1 MTRRIALLGFS
12 IECNRFA
19 PPATER
25 DFASRTLL
33 RGAALLAAARSPAPR
48 MLPELPGFVADM
60 DAAGPWEPLPIL
72 LAMAEPNGPVE
83 QQFFDGLMLEC
94 EARLRAA
101 GPLDGVYCVMHGAG
115 LTTGDDDPEGTM
127 QTMVRRVVGADV
139 PVVASYDLHANV
151 SDADIATLDAFIGY
165 RTNPHL
171 DMRERGAEAAQ
182 VLRRLMAGLSTAV
195 ARVRLPIVPP
205 TVTMLTAA
213 DAPNRPYGELIDLG
227 QALMRE
233 PPWARRV
240 VNVSVM
246 GGFAYGDTPYNGLTA
261 VVTATDRDTA
271 HALALEIARAGW
283 QRRAKFHPHLT
294 GLNDA
299 VRLAKGT
306 EDRSRPA
313 LIFADVADNPGGG
326 GRGDTMFVLAAFHA
340 AGVRDAV
347 VGLIHDPLLA
357 AEAHRRGIGAAFT
370 AHFNRDPSS
379 DFTLPFH
386 APATVL
392 RLHPGPVRGR
402 RGIYAGS
409 SMDMGPAAALGLG
422 GITVLVASE
431 RFQCADPAFLETFG
445 IDIAAQRV
453 VVVKSRG
460 HFRGGFDEFFG
471 HDQVVEVD
479 APGLTSPM
487 LHHFQW
493 KHLPRPVV
501 PLDAHVTWSA
511 ERAT

>member
-25 DFASRTLL
+25 DFATRTLL
-33 RGAALLAAARSPAPR
+33 RGADLLADARAASPR
-48 MLPELPGFVADM
+48 MLAELPGFIADM
-60 DAAGPWEPLPIL
+60 DAHGPWQPMPVL

-83 QQFFDGLMLEC
+83 QGLFDRIMLEC

-101 GPLDGVYCVMHGAG
+101 WPLDGVYCVMHGAA
-115 LTTGDDDPEGTM
+115 LATEDDDPEGALQAM
-127 QTMVRRVVGADV
+127 IRRVVGPTV
-139 PVVASYDLHANV
+139 PVVATYDLHANV
-151 SDADIATLDAFIGY
+151 SDADTETLDAFIGY

-171 DMRERGAEAAQ
+171 DLRERGAEAAQ
-182 VLRRLMAGLSTAV
+182 VLRRLIGGLRTRV
-195 ARVRLPIVPP
+195 AKVRLPIIPP
-205 TVTMLTAA
+205 SVTMLTAP

-233 PPWARRV
+233 PPWAGKV

-246 GGFAYGDTPYNGLTA
+246 GGFAYGDTPFNGLTV
-261 VVTATDRDTA
+261 VVTATDAETA
-271 HALALEIARAGW
+271 HDLALEIARAGW
-283 QRRAKFHPHLT
+283 RRRDRFQPALT
-294 GLNDA
+294 TLEDA
-299 VRLAKGT
+299 VRLARGT
-306 EDRSRPA
+306 EDRARPA
-313 LIFADVADNPGGG
+313 LIFGDVADNPGGG
-326 GRGDTMFVLAAFHA
+326 GRGNTMFILSAFHA

-357 AEAHRRGIGAAFT
+357 AEAHRLGEGARFT

-386 APATVL
+386 APATVS
-392 RLHPGPVRGR
+392 RLHPGPVRAR

-409 SMDMGPAAALGLG
+409 SMDMGPAAALVLG

-431 RFQCADPAFLETFG
+431 RFQCADPAFLEAFG
-445 IDIAAQRV
+445 IDIARQRV

-460 HFRGGFDEFFG
+460 HFRGGFDEFFR
-471 HDQVVEVD
+471 HEQVVEVD

-487 LHHFQW
+487 LHHFHW

-501 PLDAHVTWSA
+501 PLDAHVTWS
-511 ERAT
+511 E